1 MNLGICEIVTDG
13 QLLKLYLA
21 LRQLDEMQ
29 CDEHY
34 DMKNSLKDEV
44 HQLLKDEI
52 ETRGCDKDHEI
63 LMVIVE
69 FCDYDF
75 ENDWKGTLLQI
86 YKNENKEYRLIAS
99 NYLEFLKVSK
109 NILSI
114 AAVEFYYANVTDDS
128 KYYVSPTQLENYL
141 RQKRII

>member
-1 MNLGICEIVTDG
+1 MNLSICEFVTDE

-29 CDEHY
+29 CDQHY

-44 HQLLKDEI
+44 NQLLKDEI
-52 ETRGCDKDHEI
+52 ETSGCDKDHEI
-63 LMVIVE
+63 LIVIVE

-75 ENDWKGTLLQI
+75 DKDWKGILLQI

-109 NILSI
+109 TILFI
-114 AAVEFYYANVTDDS
+114 AAVEFYYAHVMDHS
-128 KYYVSPTQLENYL
+128 EYYVSPTQLENYL
-141 RQKRII
+141 RQKNMI